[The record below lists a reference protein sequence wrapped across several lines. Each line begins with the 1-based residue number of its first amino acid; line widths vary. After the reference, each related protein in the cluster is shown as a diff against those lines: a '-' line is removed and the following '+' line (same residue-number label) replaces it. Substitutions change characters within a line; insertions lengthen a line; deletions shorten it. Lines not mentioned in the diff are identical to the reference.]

1 MYAQSDAQMKFVDAH
16 VHLSDEEYSECV
28 DEIITE
34 AKSSNVVA
42 LVSNSMDLE
51 TSIGSL
57 RLAERYPNM
66 VYPALGIHPWNVNTL
81 TEDELQKTLELIS
94 KEKQNKGLVAIGEI
108 GLDYKYTKMWDKQ
121 LMVFEEMLHL
131 AEKLD
136 LPVIIHS
143 RGTTAQIVEMLPS
156 YNLRKVLLHWF
167 SNPINALAKVVEHGY
182 YITEGPPTAYSNG
195 IRTVVRRIPLTN
207 LLTETDGPV
216 RFYKNPFNG
225 KKTTPA
231 FIPTVVKAIAEIKNM
246 DVADVAAQI
255 TKNFEEFFGVKL
267 N

>member
-1 MYAQSDAQMKFVDAH
+1 MKFVDAH
-16 VHLSDEEYSECV
+16 IHLSDEEYGENI
-28 DEIITE
+28 DEIVFE

-42 LVSNSMDLE
+42 LISNSMNLE

-57 RLAERYPNM
+57 KLAEQHPGTIYA
-66 VYPALGIHPWNVNTL
+66 ALGVHPWNVNAL
-81 TEDELQKTLELIS
+81 TEDELQRVLKLIS
-94 KEKQNKGLVAIGEI
+94 EQRQKRSVVAIGEV
-108 GLDYKYTKMWDKQ
+108 GLDYKYERIWDKQ
-121 LMVFEEMLHL
+121 LRVFNEMLHM

-156 YNLRKVLLHWF
+156 FNLKKVLLHWF
-167 SNPINALAKVVEHGY
+167 SNPISVLPKVVENGY

-195 IRTVVRRIPLTN
+195 IREVVKRIPLAN

-216 RFYKNPFNG
+216 RYWKNPFKG
-225 KKTTPA
+225 KRTTPA
-231 FIPTVVKAIAEIKNM
+231 FIPTVVNAIAEIKKMNVTN
-246 DVADVAAQI
+246 VAEQI
-255 TKNFEEFFGVKL
+255 VKNFEAFFGVKL